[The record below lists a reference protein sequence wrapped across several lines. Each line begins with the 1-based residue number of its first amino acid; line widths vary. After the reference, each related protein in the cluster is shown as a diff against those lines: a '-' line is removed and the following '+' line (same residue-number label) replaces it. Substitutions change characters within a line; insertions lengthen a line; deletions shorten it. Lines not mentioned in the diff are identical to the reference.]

1 VSVFISESI
10 DLVVKGAHVP
20 VRLPGLKH
28 ATAGKKG
35 LPSINAKNTH
45 ERSTT
50 QAQYLSELLKLRQ
63 LSARDVARQS
73 KALAEQFQDPQLMCG
88 HQAVSSWVNGTRV
101 PTFKSRR
108 ALARVLEVP
117 LQELTLVCE
126 NKSEEMDCF
135 SASKLHT
142 LCVNGRDRVF
152 EYKVT
157 FREAIDLSLPAV
169 YHNWNDMF
177 ALWPASLVRHF
188 RSVKYSQFGWIPDRS
203 SSPVVPRA
211 QSLVPLRS
219 YSAAIDGDSSCEMRV
234 WFVYLPGGV
243 LRSRIGCMN
252 GRSLSLLK
260 NNGTGFSMETYSLG
274 RVEVVGYVAGRTLF
288 HLSSVSGSTGLIQ
301 PLLSIAKQ

>member
-1 VSVFISESI
+1 VKAA
-10 DLVVKGAHVP
+10 DLLVKATHVP
-20 VRLPGLKH
+20 VQLPGRKH
-28 ATAGKKG
+28 ALQGKKG
-35 LPSINAKNTH
+35 LLSINAESKR

-50 QAQYLSELLKLRQ
+50 QAQYLSELLKRRQ

-73 KALAEQFQDPQLMCG
+73 KALAKQLQDPQLMCG

-101 PTFKSRR
+101 PNYRSRR

-117 LQELTLVCE
+117 LQELTWACE
-126 NKSEEMDCF
+126 DKTEEMDCF
-135 SASKLHT
+135 SASEPHT

-157 FREAIDLSLPAV
+157 FREAIDLSSPAV
-169 YHNWNDMF
+169 YRNWNDMF

-188 RSVKYSQFGWIPDRS
+188 RNVKYSQFGWIPDRS
-203 SSPVVPRA
+203 ASPVVPRA

-219 YSAAIDGDSSCEMRV
+219 YSAAVDGDNSCEMRV

-243 LRSRIGCMN
+243 LRSRIGCLN

-260 NNGTGFSMETYSLG
+260 NSGTGFSMETYSFG
-274 RVEVVGYVAGRTLF
+274 RVEVVGYVAGRALF

-301 PLLSIAKQ
+301 PLLSTENQ